1 MNWVIRMCWLL
12 WHRIIR
18 QDSGT
23 PLSACHTGL
32 PGTMAFMASYLLGVP
47 NDPVQQV
54 FFSMLTPYQN
64 NMRQTN
70 KPVLGLNSYILYSD
84 WLLIGS
90 NPEVFPEFYL
100 HKVVLVSLLHQNSF
114 WFFLWHCRKT
124 GKWISGCGHYYLQGE
139 AKELLLP
146 SVFSIP
152 FTIRK
157 KMYYHLSMTLMLA
170 NSCVQEN
177 PIMLY
182 LVM

>member
-18 QDSGT
+18 QDSRT
-23 PLSACHTGL
+23 LLSACHTGL

-64 NMRQTN
+64 YTRQTN
-70 KPVLGLNSYILYSD
+70 KPVLGLNTYILYSD

-100 HKVVLVSLLHQNSF
+100 HKVVLVSLLQQNSF
-114 WFFLWHCRKT
+114 W
-124 GKWISGCGHYYLQGE
+124 
-139 AKELLLP
+139 
-146 SVFSIP
+146 VFCDIVE
-152 FTIRK
+152 K
-157 KMYYHLSMTLMLA
+157 
-170 NSCVQEN
+170 QEN
-177 PIMLY
+177 GSQGLATTICRERQKNYCYLLY
-182 LVM
+182 FLFPLR